1 MLRRGRRVLAILH
14 NAQPCSAMALAQRS
28 AITQIASRGQA
39 GGARH
44 RSTTA
49 YEIDPSRVTITQGAD
64 GVAEVRLSRPD
75 KMNALDLPMFRSIAA
90 AARRL
95 LADRSVRAVVLH
107 GEGRAFCAGLDVK
120 SVAVSLQAQAN
131 LKELLDRPEGEISKR
146 VRAARTQAS
155 RSTTAAP
162 RAESWPLRRPPAP
175 RGSLA
180 QDVGYLWRRVPA
192 PVIAATHGVCLGG
205 GLQIA
210 LGADLRVAA
219 PACRFSVMQA
229 EWLGP
234 F

>member
-1 MLRRGRRVLAILH
+1 MRGRRVLAILH

-95 LADRSVRAVVLH
+95 LADRSVRAVALQHCSTQSNGLKREKVRTGSVL
-107 GEGRAFCAGLDVK
+107 RSNPPTQRSSCA
-120 SVAVSLQAQAN
+120 
-131 LKELLDRPEGEISKR
+131 
-146 VRAARTQAS
+146 
-155 RSTTAAP
+155 
-162 RAESWPLRRPPAP
+162 
-175 RGSLA
+175 
-180 QDVGYLWRRVPA
+180 
-192 PVIAATHGVCLGG
+192 
-205 GLQIA
+205 
-210 LGADLRVAA
+210 
-219 PACRFSVMQA
+219 AC
-229 EWLGP
+229 
-234 F
+234 

>member
-120 SVAVSLQAQAN
+120 SVAVSLQAQ
-131 LKELLDRPEGEISKR
+131 
-146 VRAARTQAS
+146 
-155 RSTTAAP
+155 
-162 RAESWPLRRPPAP
+162 
-175 RGSLA
+175 
-180 QDVGYLWRRVPA
+180 VPA
-192 PVIAATHGVCLGG
+192 EDTDCTGTAVGRHV
-205 GLQIA
+205 
-210 LGADLRVAA
+210 VAVPLA
-219 PACRFSVMQA
+219 REGRARNPS
-229 EWLGP
+229 W
-234 F
+234 